1 MSGTFAAQLQWADV
15 GVGRGPGGPPH
26 FLACA
31 TLLATVVLV
40 GCGARGEPL
49 YPALNIPTR
58 ISDLIVIQRGDKL
71 DIRFTVPKLTT
82 EGLVIKQIGSV
93 DLRIGPT
100 PSNGF
105 SDNDWANGAQRIQ
118 VSPVPE
124 SGPAR
129 AEEPVKDLV
138 GKDLVVG
145 VRLGNTKGRMSDWS
159 NFVPLT
165 IEAPLAKPV
174 NVKAENVAEGVRLTW
189 TEPNLTAFRIFRK
202 TEDEKEPNLL
212 ASPDKPEYVDTT
224 TEYGKTYQY
233 FVQGIHGKTESDVV
247 ESNAVTPK
255 DVFPPQVPTGLTA
268 LAGLGAIELAWT
280 RNTESDFKE
289 YRVFRSEEN
298 GPYLQIAAGLE
309 GPIYSDHQIVT
320 GKHYRYTVAA
330 VDQAGNQ
337 SQPSEP
343 IEVTAP

>member
-1 MSGTFAAQLQWADV
+1 MSGTFAAQLQQADV

-26 FLACA
+26 FWACA
-31 TLLATVVLV
+31 TLIACVVLV

-58 ISDLIVIQRGDKL
+58 ISDLMVIQRGDKL

-82 EGLVIKQIGSV
+82 EGLVVKQIGSV

-124 SGPAR
+124 PGPAR
-129 AEEPVKDLV
+129 AEESVKDLA
-138 GKDLVVG
+138 GKALVVG

-159 NFVPLT
+159 NFVPVT
-165 IEAPLAKPV
+165 IETPLAKPAD
-174 NVKAENVAEGVRLTW
+174 VKVENVAEGVRLTW

-202 TEDEKEPNLL
+202 TEDQKEPNLL

-233 FVQGIHGKTESDVV
+233 FVQGIHDKNESDVV
-247 ESNAVTPK
+247 ESSSITPK
-255 DVFPPQVPTGLTA
+255 DIFPPQAPTGLTVSV
-268 LAGLGAIELAWT
+268 GLGAVELAWT

-298 GPYLQIAAGLE
+298 AAYIQIAAGLE
-309 GPIYSDHQIVT
+309 APIYSDHQIVT
-320 GKHYRYTVAA
+320 GKHYRYTVSA
-330 VDQAGNQ
+330 VDQSGNQ

-343 IEVTAP
+343 IEVTAQ